1 MTQEQAR
8 TINLDGESYD
18 LDQFTP
24 GVQQAVAIYN
34 KFTAQ
39 LQDQQLEVMKTQAA
53 LQQVGQQITDA
64 VKKELADKAEADAA
78 TTDVEAKPVT
88 NGAAGEPVMAE

>member
-1 MTQEQAR
+1 MEYPH
-8 TINLDGESYD
+8 TINLDGISYD
-18 LDQFTP
+18 VAQFSR
-24 GVQQAVAIYN
+24 GVQQAVIIYN

-64 VKKELADKAEADAA
+64 VKKELDEKKAVADGEVPPADK
-78 TTDVEAKPVT
+78 P
-88 NGAAGEPVMAE
+88 NGADNEAQTVQ